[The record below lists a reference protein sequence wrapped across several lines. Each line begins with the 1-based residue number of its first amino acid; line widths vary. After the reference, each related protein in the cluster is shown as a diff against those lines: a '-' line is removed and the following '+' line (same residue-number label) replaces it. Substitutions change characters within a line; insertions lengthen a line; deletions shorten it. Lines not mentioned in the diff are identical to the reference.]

1 MQNSEINEPI
11 TDAKIRKA
19 INQLH
24 NGKSFGIDDIK
35 NEHIKATMDVMI
47 SLYNKLFNL
56 IFDSDIIPE
65 SWSVRIS
72 KPIYKTKETHKIR

>member
-35 NEHIKATMDVMI
+35 NEHIKATTDVMI

-56 IFDSDIIPE
+56 IFDSGIIPE

-72 KPIYKTKETHKIR
+72 KPIYKIKETHKIR